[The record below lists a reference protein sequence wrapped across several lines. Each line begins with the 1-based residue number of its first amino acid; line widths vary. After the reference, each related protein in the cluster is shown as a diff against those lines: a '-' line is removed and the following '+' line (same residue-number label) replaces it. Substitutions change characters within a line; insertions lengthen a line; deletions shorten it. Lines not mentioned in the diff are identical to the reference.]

1 LPRLPARL
9 RTDATAMAGVKVAV
23 VNTVATE
30 LGTAVAGALV
40 VASAVVDVT
49 ARAVAAVNTAAM
61 AAVVVVN
68 TVVMAAVNPARTAP
82 DNRLLMAIAV
92 AKMVSAECAMA
103 TTPHTEARAKLA
115 HGPTINVTTLLVV
128 ATVVQASNLAASVAV
143 VALAASVV
151 APVAVAPPADAD
163 ESSTHAIGTLSPVAC
178 EIAVDRR

>member
-1 LPRLPARL
+1 
-9 RTDATAMAGVKVAV
+9 V

-49 ARAVAAVNTAAM
+49 AVAVVNTAAM
-61 AAVVVVN
+61 AVVN
-68 TVVMAAVNPARTAP
+68 RAPMVV
-82 DNRLLMAIAV
+82 DSRLQMAIAL
-92 AKMVSAECAMA
+92 AKTVLAEPAMA
-103 TTPHTEARAKLA
+103 TTPHTEARAKPA

-143 VALAASVV
+143 AVADSVV
-151 APVAVAPPADAD
+151 APPAVGLLADAD
-163 ESSTHAIGTLSPVAC
+163 ESSTYAIGALSPVAC